1 MRKTLLRLSIS
12 ALLLII
18 VFTSM
23 TNVSDVWNDLARVT
37 WPYALAA
44 LALVA
49 ADRTLMTY
57 KWLLLLA
64 SVNRGIPLARGLM
77 IYCSAT
83 LLGSALPV
91 TVGGDVIRGVFA
103 TRTGIG
109 GEHVIASIVIERV
122 IGFLAC
128 MLLGLSSLAYL
139 RYTEALGHRFDPL
152 LWLAMLVFCGG
163 AALAIMSF
171 SANSARKLEGWL
183 PKRLRDS
190 FMVRKLSTVLGAYR
204 ELGTK
209 RSTLFVFTLLTLIE
223 QCLPIALTYALAAG
237 MGANISPLWLF
248 CALTVSLIISRLPI
262 SVDGL
267 GVFEG
272 IFAGLLS
279 LAQVPAHISVA
290 LAFGGRIAQLL
301 VCLPFWLWLSMRY
314 GITGATLKPAS
325 ASHPSSPPSRS

>member
-12 ALLLII
+12 VLLLIV

-23 TNVSDVWNDLARVT
+23 TNVSDVWSDLTRIT
-37 WPYALAA
+37 WPYALGA

-83 LLGSALPV
+83 LIGSALPV

-122 IGFLAC
+122 IGFLAV
-128 MLLGLSSLAYL
+128 MLLGVSSLAYL
-139 RYTEALGHRFDPL
+139 RYTEALGQRFDPIL
-152 LWLAMLVFCGG
+152 LIGMIVLCAG
-163 AALAIMSF
+163 AALAVMSF
-171 SANSARKLEGWL
+171 SAPTTNKLEGWL
-183 PKRLRDS
+183 PKRLREWS
-190 FMVRKLSTVLGAYR
+190 LFRKLSTVLGAYR

-209 RSTLFVFTLLTLIE
+209 SSTLIVFTLLTLIE

-237 MGANISPLWLF
+237 MGADISPVWLF

-279 LAQVPAHISVA
+279 LAGVPAHLSVA
-290 LAFGGRIAQLL
+290 IAFGGRIAQLL
-301 VCLPFWLWLSMRY
+301 VCLPFWIWMSARY
-314 GITGATLKPAS
+314 GITGATLKPHAT
-325 ASHPSSPPSRS
+325 PQPSRR